1 MLVGWPCHQV
11 LVGAYVNLAVC
22 CEKYA
27 DHLDA
32 NPTSAAPAEATAPRR
47 ARPTASAMRKKAA
60 KFCQQ
65 VRDAPPV
72 ARSSAA
78 GADWC
83 VRYTLGSASVR
94 TD

>member
-32 NPTSAAPAEATAPRR
+32 NPASAPAEATAPRR

-72 ARSSAA
+72 ARSSA
-78 GADWC
+78 GG
-83 VRYTLGSASVR
+83 VRLTLGSAWVC